1 MDVAAVVFSGL
12 EGRLRAQEDSRVRVL
27 LIDDYQPFLAV
38 VANLLRRQPGVEVVG
53 QAYAGGAG
61 LCLAAELKPDLVL
74 VDFGMPDM
82 DGVAVTRR
90 LKQAPDAPRVVV
102 MSFFQESRFR
112 DEALDAGA
120 DAYLYKGDLHRE
132 LVPLLRRGLSGA

>member
-1 MDVAAVVFSGL
+1 MDVAAVVSPGSH
-12 EGRLRAQEDSRVRVL
+12 GRLQAREDSRVRVL

-38 VANLLRRQPGVEVVG
+38 VANLLRRQAGVEVVG

-61 LCLAAELKPDLVL
+61 LRLAAELKPDLVL

-90 LKQAPDAPRVVV
+90 LKAASDAPRVVV
-102 MSFFQESRFR
+102 MSFFQESRYR
-112 DEALDAGA
+112 QEALDAGA
-120 DAYLYKGDLHRE
+120 DAYLYKGDLHRD
-132 LVPLLRRGLSGA
+132 LVPLLQRRFSGA